1 MFSVQLD
8 DVDLFI
14 RDSKKGTKQ
23 RLIYAHPQQLEHEE
37 DQNQQAFIQFINR
50 LRYPLPEE
58 YRSDERLMFR
68 ILAGEKYDHVKTLHH
83 MIEHSLWRRE
93 TYPVSYSLIGDII
106 KSGFLYICGR
116 DYKFRPIVI
125 LNVRKIVDVE
135 YPVETINAATAFFC
149 DFLVKKLLVPGRVEN
164 WLMVIDLNDIG
175 MTSMPVKKVQ
185 AIVQLT

>member
-37 DQNQQAFIQFINR
+37 DQNLQAFIQFINR

-185 AIVQLT
+185 AIV